1 MTQLSIEEKLNKIF
15 HYFGGRENKLEK
27 LFEEAGEYRD
37 RYLLNKQSFV
47 LDDKLVKELCD
58 IKSCI
63 DQLFNNEPKL
73 MNAYE
78 PVLDETLKKI
88 EEGYYG

>member
-1 MTQLSIEEKLNKIF
+1 MTIEEKLNKIY
-15 HYFGGRENKLEK
+15 HHFGGRENKLQK

-37 RYLLNKQSFV
+37 RFMLNRQSVV
-47 LDDKLVKELCD
+47 LEDKIIKELCD

-63 DQLFNNEPKL
+63 DQLFNNEEIL
-73 MNAYE
+73 REAYE
-78 PVLDETLKKI
+78 PVIDETLRKI

>member
-47 LDDKLVKELCD
+47 LDSKLVKELCD

-73 MNAYE
+73 RNAYE
-78 PVLDETLKKI
+78 PVLDETIRKI